1 MSNVLIESKDRIS
14 EHQLIIQKLRNEIE
28 KVMIGQKDVIDQL
41 IWAVLGKG
49 HALLEGVP
57 GLGKTLLVRTL
68 AQAIDLS
75 FHRIQFTP
83 DLMPADIIG
92 TNILQM
98 NEEGQRALQFQK
110 GPIFAHV
117 VLADEINR
125 ATPKTQSALLE
136 SMQESTVSLGGVT
149 YPLPSPFFV
158 LATQNPLENEGT
170 YPLPEAQMDRFL
182 LKIEVPFPNENEL
195 KEIIIRHSSTANTS
209 VQKVANGEQITAI
222 QETIQEILVA
232 EPVIDY
238 AVKLLLATH
247 SSKSE
252 VASIRQFVR
261 VGSGPRGLQA
271 MIALAKVRAFI
282 DGRYNISFAD
292 INAVMLPALRH
303 RILLN
308 FEAEANGINPDHLLN
323 EIIEAFKNEK

>member
-1 MSNVLIESKDRIS
+1 MVIDSKDRIA
-14 EHQLIIQKLRNEIE
+14 EHQAIIQKLRNEIE

-98 NEEGQRALQFQK
+98 NEEGQKALQFQK

-136 SMQESTVSLGGVT
+136 SMQEQTVSIGGVT
-149 YPLPSPFFV
+149 YPLPTPFFV

-182 LKIEVPFPNENEL
+182 LKIEVPFPSRDEL
-195 KEIIIRHSSTANTS
+195 KEIITRHSTSATTS
-209 VQKVANGEQITAI
+209 VQRVASGEQILAIQAAI
-222 QETIQEILVA
+222 QEVLVA
-232 EPVIDY
+232 DHVIDY

-247 SSKSE
+247 PNESE
-252 VASIRQFVR
+252 IPSIRQYIR

-282 DGRYNISFAD
+282 EGRYNVSFTD
-292 INAVMLPALRH
+292 INEVMIPALRH
-303 RILLN
+303 RMLLN
-308 FEAEANGINPDHLLN
+308 FEAEANGINPDHLLK
-323 EIIEAFKNEK
+323 EIIEAFNNEK